1 MNYIE
6 IIYNFIKDYEDISK
20 CNFYELAKP
29 FEYYSAIILTKEYN
43 RKIYHYDELDVIYK
57 EENNLSKKDTGIDLC
72 DKQDIIGQVKLRSNT
87 LNWKEISTFVAQINQ
102 YDHTTKK
109 RFIKWQEP
117 ILIRNSCSK
126 VSSNLQEHLNFNIC
140 VDKPLKLKDFYDYCN
155 NLKANPPIIENN
167 DEIIEARD
175 YQITAINLIKDNPN
189 KNIYLCLPTG
199 SGKTYVF
206 IMSIE
211 LNKKYVILVPFIIL
225 LEQWY
230 DEIIKIRPEL
240 KQYIQC
246 LGDGNNTFNNDKLIT
261 ITTYNS
267 VELVGNLQDYDR
279 VVTDEAHR
287 IVKPEIYEEEIEEDD
302 TKYTTIINNNINE
315 NNNNILLSATLDNP
329 DNDNDLYYKV
339 EIRDLINQGIL
350 TDYQI
355 KIPIFEDNANDISVC
370 QYIVKNY
377 TNMIIYSSGHKEGMK
392 ITETLNNISKN
403 CALYIDCNTPKQ
415 QRKDIIKDFK
425 KGNIKFLVNV
435 RILIEGFN
443 AKICNGVILYHIS
456 KNDKTI
462 IQIVGR
468 ALRKYKNKLYAYIV
482 LPFINTDDSKDLEFI
497 LRVLA
502 NNDPEIKQRCI
513 DKKLGGYI
521 DIEINNNEAEVE
533 DDDIENDNLMEAKIE
548 LVFDS
553 LGKCIKGNVEL
564 WRFKLEK
571 VKKFIHN
578 HKKKPK
584 NVNNKNQ
591 QEKTLAI
598 WLFNQKQNY
607 NNNKC
612 IMINIEIKKEWEEFV
627 EAYKEYLLSREELW
641 KNSLNKVITFID
653 TNKEKPKTKSKNQE
667 ERRLGQWISDQYKNI
682 KNNRGITINEN
693 IKTIWTNFCKDYDE
707 YLLSNEEIWKKTFKK
722 VKTFIDEKKCKP
734 KISLKNKKEISSKEK
749 EETQLAYWIST
760 QVKNYKKN
768 ENIISTFEI
777 KKIWETFWEEYKE
790 YLLSYEELWQFI
802 FDKVKI
808 FINEKGIKPKSKSK
822 KKEEQKLGQWIQTQN
837 SNYKTKIDIMK
848 NENYRKIWADFCE
861 KHKTFFL
868 KDQELWEYKLNKVKM
883 FIDETN
889 TKPNKK
895 SNNFEERQLARWI
908 ETQKRNYRINIHV
921 ISNEIIKDKWIEFC
935 KKYKI

>member
-1 MNYIE
+1 MNYNE
-6 IIYNFIKDYEDISK
+6 IIYNSIKDYEDISK

-29 FEYYSAIILTKEYN
+29 FEYYSAIILSNEYN
-43 RKIYHYDELDVIYK
+43 RKIYHYDELDMIYK

-72 DKQDIIGQVKLRSNT
+72 DKIDIIGQVKLRSNP

-126 VSSNLQEHLNFNIC
+126 VSPNLQEHLNFNIC
-140 VDKPLKLKDFYDYCN
+140 VDKPLQLEDFYNYCN

-230 DEIIKIRPEL
+230 KEIIKIRPEL

-261 ITTYNS
+261 ISTYNS

-302 TKYTTIINNNINE
+302 TKYTTIINNNIND
-315 NNNNILLSATLDNP
+315 NNNNILLSATLDNS

-403 CALYIDCNTPKQ
+403 CARYIDCNTPKRE
-415 QRKDIIKDFK
+415 RKDIIKDFK

-482 LPFINTDDSKDLEFI
+482 LPFINTDDSKDLQFI

-502 NNDPEIKQRCI
+502 NNDPEIKHRCI
-513 DKKLGGYI
+513 NKKLGGYI
-521 DIEINNNEAEVE
+521 DIEINKEYKE
-533 DDDIENDNLMEAKIE
+533 DEEDEDENLMETKIE

-564 WRFKLEK
+564 WRFRLNKVKKFIDENKKRPNEKSKNQEEKKLGQWLSNQNTNYKNNTQIMSNENIRKEWEEFKEEYKEYLLDGEELWRFTLEK
-571 VKKFIHN
+571 VKKFIN
-578 HKKKPK
+578 ENKKRP
-584 NVNNKNQ
+584 NV
-591 QEKTLAI
+591 
-598 WLFNQKQNY
+598 
-607 NNNKC
+607 
-612 IMINIEIKKEWEEFV
+612 
-627 EAYKEYLLSREELW
+627 
-641 KNSLNKVITFID
+641 
-653 TNKEKPKTKSKNQE
+653 KSKNPE
-667 ERRLGQWISDQYKNI
+667 EK
-682 KNNRGITINEN
+682 
-693 IKTIWTNFCKDYDE
+693 
-707 YLLSNEEIWKKTFKK
+707 
-722 VKTFIDEKKCKP
+722 
-734 KISLKNKKEISSKEK
+734 
-749 EETQLAYWIST
+749 
-760 QVKNYKKN
+760 
-768 ENIISTFEI
+768 
-777 KKIWETFWEEYKE
+777 
-790 YLLSYEELWQFI
+790 
-802 FDKVKI
+802 
-808 FINEKGIKPKSKSK
+808 
-822 KKEEQKLGQWIQTQN
+822 KLGQWLSNQN
-837 SNYKTKIDIMK
+837 INYKNNTQIMK
-848 NENYRKIWADFCE
+848 NNESIRKEWGNFKE
-861 KHKTFFL
+861 KYL
-868 KDQELWEYKLNKVKM
+868 
-883 FIDETN
+883 
-889 TKPNKK
+889 
-895 SNNFEERQLARWI
+895 
-908 ETQKRNYRINIHV
+908 
-921 ISNEIIKDKWIEFC
+921 
-935 KKYKI
+935 

>member
-1 MNYIE
+1 MNYNE
-6 IIYNFIKDYEDISK
+6 IIYNFIKDYEDIFK

-29 FEYYSAIILTKEYN
+29 FEYYSAIILSKEYN
-43 RKIYHYDELDVIYK
+43 RKIYHYDDLDVIYK

-72 DKQDIIGQVKLRSNT
+72 DKQDIIGQVKLRSNP

-140 VDKPLKLKDFYDYCN
+140 VDKPLQLKDFYNYCN

-167 DEIIEARD
+167 DEIIEERD

-211 LNKKYVILVPFIIL
+211 LNKKYVILVPLIIL
-225 LEQWY
+225 LKQWY
-230 DEIIKIRPEL
+230 DEIEEIRPEL

-302 TKYTTIINNNINE
+302 TKYTTIINNNIAD

-339 EIRDLINQGIL
+339 EIRDLINKGIL

-377 TNMIIYSSGHKEGMK
+377 TNMIIYSSRCAEGMK
-392 ITETLNNISKN
+392 ITEILNSISKN
-403 CALYIDCNTPKQ
+403 CAYYIDCNTPKQ

-468 ALRKYKNKLYAYIV
+468 ALRKYKNKLYAYII

-502 NNDPEIKQRCI
+502 NNDPEIKHRCI
-513 DKKLGGYI
+513 NKKLGGYI
-521 DIEINNNEAEVE
+521 DIEINKEYKEDEE
-533 DDDIENDNLMEAKIE
+533 DDDDDIQKENLMETKIE

-564 WRFKLEK
+564 WRFKLKKVKEFIHKYKKRPIQNSNSEERTLALWICTQKTNYKNKTCIMENEEIRKEWEEFKEEYGEYIFVAGKELWRFTLEK
-571 VKKFIHN
+571 VKKFIN
-578 HKKKPK
+578 DNENKEKPNKNSTNTEEIKLAYWLDTQNKTYIK
-584 NVNNKNQ
+584 NVEIMSD
-591 QEKTLAI
+591 QEI
-598 WLFNQKQNY
+598 R
-607 NNNKC
+607 
-612 IMINIEIKKEWEEFV
+612 KEWEEFK
-627 EAYKEYLLSREELW
+627 KEYEIFNNKELW
-641 KNSLNKVITFID
+641 RFTLEKAKKFINDNKNKQSCSS
-653 TNKEKPKTKSKNQE
+653 TNPEEKELRN
-667 ERRLGQWISDQYKNI
+667 WISHQKTNYKNNTKI
-682 KNNRGITINEN
+682 M
-693 IKTIWTNFCKDYDE
+693 
-707 YLLSNEEIWKKTFKK
+707 SNEEIRKEWEEFKEEYGEYGEYIFIAGYILTLEEKWRFKLKK
-722 VKTFIDEKKCKP
+722 VKEFIFIKKQKP
-734 KISLKNKKEISSKEK
+734 KQKPRQSENSEENK
-749 EETQLAYWIST
+749 LASWICL
-760 QVKNYKKN
+760 QNKNYKNKEAIMKIKN
-768 ENIISTFEI
+768 EEI
-777 KKIWETFWEEYKE
+777 RKEWEEFKEEYKK
-790 YLLSYEELWQFI
+790 YL
-802 FDKVKI
+802 
-808 FINEKGIKPKSKSK
+808 
-822 KKEEQKLGQWIQTQN
+822 
-837 SNYKTKIDIMK
+837 
-848 NENYRKIWADFCE
+848 
-861 KHKTFFL
+861 
-868 KDQELWEYKLNKVKM
+868 
-883 FIDETN
+883 
-889 TKPNKK
+889 
-895 SNNFEERQLARWI
+895 
-908 ETQKRNYRINIHV
+908 
-921 ISNEIIKDKWIEFC
+921 
-935 KKYKI
+935 

>member
-1 MNYIE
+1 MNYKK
-6 IIYNFIKDYEDISK
+6 IIYNSIKDYEDISK
-20 CNFYELAKP
+20 CNFYELAIP
-29 FEYYSAIILTKEYN
+29 FEYYSAIILSNEYN
-43 RKIYHYDELDVIYK
+43 RKIYHYDELDMIYK

-72 DKQDIIGQVKLRSNT
+72 DKQDIIGQVKLRSNP

-126 VSSNLQEHLNFNIC
+126 VSPNLQEHLNFNIC
-140 VDKPLKLKDFYDYCN
+140 VDKPLQLEDFYNYCN

-230 DEIIKIRPEL
+230 KEIIKIRPEL

-261 ITTYNS
+261 ISTYNS

-339 EIRDLINQGIL
+339 EIRDLINKGIL

-403 CALYIDCNTPKQ
+403 CAYYIDCNTPKQ

-468 ALRKYKNKLYAYIV
+468 ALRKYKNKNKLYAYIV

-513 DKKLGGYI
+513 NKKLGGYI
-521 DIEINNNEAEVE
+521 DIEINKEYKEDDDE
-533 DDDIENDNLMEAKIE
+533 DDDIQKENLMETKIE

-571 VKKFIHN
+571 VKKFIAEN
-578 HKKKPK
+578 KNRPSISSKNPEEKKLGQWLSNQNTNYK
-584 NVNNKNQ
+584 NNTQIMSNENIRKEWEKFKEEYAEYILYGEELWRFTLDKLKKFIDDNKKRPIVKSKNPEEKKLGKWLSHQNTNYKNNKYIMENNESIRKEWEEFKEEYDEYLLDGEELWRFTLNKLKKFINENKKRPNKGSKNPE
-591 QEKTLAI
+591 EKKLGQWLSDQNKNYKNNKYIMENNESIRKEWEEFKEEYKEYVLGREELWRFTLEKVKRFIFINKKRPNIKSKNPEEKKLGQWLSDQNKNYKNNKYIMENNESIRKEWEEFKEEYDEYVLGGEELWRFTLEKVKKFINENKKRPIVKSKNPEEKKLGI
-598 WLFNQKQNY
+598 WLSNQNTNY
-607 NNNKC
+607 KNNKD
-612 IMINIEIKKEWEEFV
+612 IMKNEEIKKEWEEFK
-627 EAYKEYLLSREELW
+627 EEYL
-641 KNSLNKVITFID
+641 
-653 TNKEKPKTKSKNQE
+653 
-667 ERRLGQWISDQYKNI
+667 
-682 KNNRGITINEN
+682 
-693 IKTIWTNFCKDYDE
+693 
-707 YLLSNEEIWKKTFKK
+707 
-722 VKTFIDEKKCKP
+722 
-734 KISLKNKKEISSKEK
+734 
-749 EETQLAYWIST
+749 
-760 QVKNYKKN
+760 
-768 ENIISTFEI
+768 
-777 KKIWETFWEEYKE
+777 
-790 YLLSYEELWQFI
+790 
-802 FDKVKI
+802 
-808 FINEKGIKPKSKSK
+808 
-822 KKEEQKLGQWIQTQN
+822 
-837 SNYKTKIDIMK
+837 
-848 NENYRKIWADFCE
+848 
-861 KHKTFFL
+861 
-868 KDQELWEYKLNKVKM
+868 
-883 FIDETN
+883 
-889 TKPNKK
+889 
-895 SNNFEERQLARWI
+895 
-908 ETQKRNYRINIHV
+908 
-921 ISNEIIKDKWIEFC
+921 
-935 KKYKI
+935 

>member
-1 MNYIE
+1 MQRILFMNIMKKYRE
-6 IIYNFIKDYEDISK
+6 IIYNFIKDYDDISK
-20 CNFYELAKP
+20 CNFYELARP
-29 FEYYSAIILTKEYN
+29 FEYYSAIIMSKEYN
-43 RKIYHYDELDVIYK
+43 REIYHYNDLDMIYK

-72 DKQDIIGQVKLRSNT
+72 DKQDIIGQVKLRFNHL

-126 VSSNLQEHLNFNIC
+126 ISPNLQEHLNFNIC
-140 VDKPLKLKDFYDYCN
+140 VDKPLQLKDFYNYCN

-167 DEIIEARD
+167 DEIIEERD

-206 IMSIE
+206 IISIK

-240 KQYIQC
+240 EQYIQC

-261 ITTYNS
+261 ICTYNS
-267 VELVGNLQDYDR
+267 VELVGNLQAYDR
-279 VVTDEAHR
+279 VIIDEAHR
-287 IVKPEIYEEEIEEDD
+287 IVKPEIYEEEIEEYD

-355 KIPIFEDNANDISVC
+355 KIPIFEYNANDISVC

-403 CALYIDCNTPKQ
+403 CARYIDCNTPKIE
-415 QRKDIIKDFK
+415 RKNIIIDFK
-425 KGNIKFLVNV
+425 KGKIKFLVNV

-482 LPFINTDDSKDLEFI
+482 LPFINTDDSKDLQFI

-513 DKKLGGYI
+513 NKKLGGYI
-521 DIEINNNEAEVE
+521 DIEINKEYKEDKE
-533 DDDIENDNLMEAKIE
+533 DDDDIQKENLMETKIE

-564 WRFKLEK
+564 WRFTLEK
-571 VKKFIHN
+571 VKRFIDEN
-578 HKKKPK
+578 KKTPLTKSK
-584 NVNNKNQ
+584 NLEEKKLGQWLSDQNKNY
-591 QEKTLAI
+591 K
-598 WLFNQKQNY
+598 
-607 NNNKC
+607 NNIY
-612 IMINIEIKKEWEEFV
+612 IMSNENIRKEWEEFK
-627 EAYKEYLLSREELW
+627 EKYKEYLLYGEELW
-641 KNSLNKVITFID
+641 RFTLEKVKRFID
-653 TNKEKPKTKSKNQE
+653 ENKKTPSRTSKNLE
-667 ERRLGQWISDQYKNI
+667 EKKLGKWLSHQNQNYKNKTQI
-682 KNNRGITINEN
+682 MSNEN
-693 IKTIWTNFCKDYDE
+693 IRKEW
-707 YLLSNEEIWKKTFKK
+707 EEF
-722 VKTFIDEKKCKP
+722 
-734 KISLKNKKEISSKEK
+734 KEK
-749 EETQLAYWIST
+749 
-760 QVKNYKKN
+760 
-768 ENIISTFEI
+768 
-777 KKIWETFWEEYKE
+777 YKE
-790 YLLSYEELWQFI
+790 YLLYYGEELWRFTLE
-802 FDKVKI
+802 KVKR
-808 FINEKGIKPKSKSK
+808 FIDENKKTPSETSKNLEEK
-822 KKEEQKLGQWIQTQN
+822 KLGQWLSDKKKI
-837 SNYKTKIDIMK
+837 YKNNIYIMS
-848 NENYRKIWADFCE
+848 NENIRKEWEEFKE
-861 KHKTFFL
+861 K
-868 KDQELWEYKLNKVKM
+868 YG
-883 FIDETN
+883 
-889 TKPNKK
+889 
-895 SNNFEERQLARWI
+895 R
-908 ETQKRNYRINIHV
+908 
-921 ISNEIIKDKWIEFC
+921 
-935 KKYKI
+935 

>member
-1 MNYIE
+1 MKKLFMDLMKKYIE
-6 IIYNFIKDYEDISK
+6 IIYNSIKDYEDISK
-20 CNFYELAKP
+20 CNFYELARP
-29 FEYYSAIILTKEYN
+29 FEYYSAIIMSKEYN
-43 RKIYHYDELDVIYK
+43 GEIYHYNDLDIIYK

-72 DKQDIIGQVKLRSNT
+72 DKQDIIGQVKLRSNP

-126 VSSNLQEHLNFNIC
+126 VSPNLQEHLNLNIC
-140 VDKPLKLKDFYDYCN
+140 VDKPLQLEDFYNYCN

-167 DEIIEARD
+167 DKSIEARD

-230 DEIIKIRPEL
+230 KEIIKIRPEL

-403 CALYIDCNTPKQ
+403 CARYIDCNTPKQ

-443 AKICNGVILYHIS
+443 AKMCNGVILYHIS

-482 LPFINTDDSKDLEFI
+482 LPFINTDDSKDLQFI
-497 LRVLA
+497 LRVLT
-502 NNDPEIKQRCI
+502 NNDPEIKHRCI
-513 DKKLGGYI
+513 NKKLGGYI
-521 DIEINNNEAEVE
+521 DIEINKEDE
-533 DDDIENDNLMEAKIE
+533 DDEENDIQKEHLMETKIE

-564 WRFKLEK
+564 WRFKLKKVKEFIDDNKKRPIQNSQNSNSEERTLALWLSSQKTNYTEKKQIMENEEIRKEWEEFKEEYGEYIFTAGKELWRFTLEK
-571 VKKFIHN
+571 VKKFIN
-578 HKKKPK
+578 DNENKEKPNKNSTNPEEIKLSYWLDTQNKNYIK
-584 NVNNKNQ
+584 NVEIMSNEEIRK
-591 QEKTLAI
+591 EWDEFKKEYE
-598 WLFNQKQNY
+598 LFNIKEIWRFNLEKVKKFIDKNKKAPIKSIKGEESTLSGWIHTNKQSY
-607 NNNKC
+607 KNKTH
-612 IMINIEIKKEWEEFV
+612 IMLNEEIRKEWEEF
-627 EAYKEYLLSREELW
+627 KEEYGEYILTLEEKWRFKLE
-641 KNSLNKVITFID
+641 KVKKFID
-653 TNKEKPKTKSKNQE
+653 KNKKPPKRTGSPEEKSLAE
-667 ERRLGQWISDQYKNI
+667 WITYQKKKYKNI
-682 KNNRGITINEN
+682 
-693 IKTIWTNFCKDYDE
+693 
-707 YLLSNEEIWKKTFKK
+707 
-722 VKTFIDEKKCKP
+722 
-734 KISLKNKKEISSKEK
+734 
-749 EETQLAYWIST
+749 
-760 QVKNYKKN
+760 
-768 ENIISTFEI
+768 
-777 KKIWETFWEEYKE
+777 
-790 YLLSYEELWQFI
+790 
-802 FDKVKI
+802 
-808 FINEKGIKPKSKSK
+808 
-822 KKEEQKLGQWIQTQN
+822 EQ
-837 SNYKTKIDIMK
+837 IMK
-848 NENYRKIWADFCE
+848 NEEIRKE
-861 KHKTFFL
+861 
-868 KDQELWEYKLNKVKM
+868 WEEFK
-883 FIDETN
+883 
-889 TKPNKK
+889 
-895 SNNFEERQLARWI
+895 EEYGRYLIYTR
-908 ETQKRNYRINIHV
+908 K
-921 ISNEIIKDKWIEFC
+921 
-935 KKYKI
+935 